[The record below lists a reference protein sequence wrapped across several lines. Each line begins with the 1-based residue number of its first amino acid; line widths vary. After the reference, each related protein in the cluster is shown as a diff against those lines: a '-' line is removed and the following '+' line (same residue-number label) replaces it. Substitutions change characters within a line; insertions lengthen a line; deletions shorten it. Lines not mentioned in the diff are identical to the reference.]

1 MKAVGIIAEYNPF
14 HNGHSYQIQEIK
26 KMFPEYPIIVVMSG
40 NFTER
45 GEPAIVNKWDRTKVA
60 LQNGVDLVVELPFP
74 FATASADLFARG
86 AIIILNA
93 LQISHLAFGSET
105 NDLKALQKV
114 ARIQIHNETFDQ
126 KVKEVLKTG
135 IPYPKALA
143 TVTKELTGYEIGSP
157 NDILGISYLKE
168 IILQQANIIP
178 VPIRRTNS
186 YHSKTLPKGTIAS
199 ATSIRHAMENQID
212 ITNYIPKESL
222 KNCILHKK
230 EDYFPYLK
238 YQVYSSWQ
246 TLDSFH
252 GVDKSLAN
260 KIQTAIPNVK
270 TIDELIQ
277 TIKTKNYTYQRLSR
291 TLLYIL
297 CGYKKEMAIQF
308 QTPTYI
314 RILGFTKKG
323 KQYLHEI
330 KDSTPL
336 PLVSRYKEIE
346 SEMLTLE
353 SQVTNIYQIHEQN
366 AKQEYQT
373 KPIYEKETI

>member
-86 AIIILNA
+86 AITILNA

-135 IPYPKALA
+135 ISYPKALA

-168 IILQQANIIP
+168 II
-178 VPIRRTNS
+178 
-186 YHSKTLPKGTIAS
+186 
-199 ATSIRHAMENQID
+199 
-212 ITNYIPKESL
+212 KEF
-222 KNCILHKK
+222 I
-230 EDYFPYLK
+230 
-238 YQVYSSWQ
+238 
-246 TLDSFH
+246 
-252 GVDKSLAN
+252 
-260 KIQTAIPNVK
+260 
-270 TIDELIQ
+270 
-277 TIKTKNYTYQRLSR
+277 
-291 TLLYIL
+291 
-297 CGYKKEMAIQF
+297 
-308 QTPTYI
+308 
-314 RILGFTKKG
+314 
-323 KQYLHEI
+323 
-330 KDSTPL
+330 
-336 PLVSRYKEIE
+336 
-346 SEMLTLE
+346 
-353 SQVTNIYQIHEQN
+353 
-366 AKQEYQT
+366 
-373 KPIYEKETI
+373 

>member
-1 MKAVGIIAEYNPF
+1 
-14 HNGHSYQIQEIK
+14 
-26 KMFPEYPIIVVMSG
+26 
-40 NFTER
+40 
-45 GEPAIVNKWDRTKVA
+45 
-60 LQNGVDLVVELPFP
+60 
-74 FATASADLFARG
+74 
-86 AIIILNA
+86 
-93 LQISHLAFGSET
+93 
-105 NDLKALQKV
+105 
-114 ARIQIHNETFDQ
+114 
-126 KVKEVLKTG
+126 
-135 IPYPKALA
+135 
-143 TVTKELTGYEIGSP
+143 
-157 NDILGISYLKE
+157 
-168 IILQQANIIP
+168 
-178 VPIRRTNS
+178 
-186 YHSKTLPKGTIAS
+186 
-199 ATSIRHAMENQID
+199 MENQID